1 VPELDLTG
9 SILSALYTI
18 QAPRSEERILF
29 NPAGMTM
36 LPIRSRTPMAGT
48 NQKLKKNRKSTIGK
62 IDRSGR
68 KDFIDRYCDIISI
81 RCGV

>member
-36 LPIRSRTPMAGT
+36 LPIRSRTPQAGT
-48 NQKLKKNRKSTIGK
+48 NQKIKKNRKTSIGK
-62 IDRSGR
+62 NDRDGR
-68 KDFIDRYCDIISI
+68 KDYIVRDCDILSI